1 VSVDLLPLSVSA
13 TAHAAVLS
21 AIVNF
26 GVDEFETIGANGV
39 EPVSVDLLTL
49 SVSDTAH
56 AAVLSAIVNDGVDEF
71 ETLLSLN
78 MAAVSAMDVTT
89 NKWK

>member
-1 VSVDLLPLSVSA
+1 VINV
-13 TAHAAVLS
+13 
-21 AIVNF
+21 
-26 GVDEFETIGANGV
+26 GVDESELLGGANGV